1 MTVFY
6 FAYGSNM
13 NPARMTARGLGW
25 QAACAASLPRHG
37 LRFNKRA
44 ADRPNCAYANIVF
57 APSETVEGVLYE
69 LVGAS
74 EVAKLDDFEGTPRLY
89 SREIFL
95 LQTAEGVIPAWVY
108 VANPAVIEHGLLPEA
123 WYMQHVL
130 AGRDYLSEP
139 YYRRLQA
146 EPVHPVYDAPW

>member
-13 NPARMTARGLGW
+13 NPARMAARGLRW
-25 QAACAASLPRHG
+25 QVACAASLPRHG

-69 LVGAS
+69 LVGSS

-108 VANPAVIEHGLLPEA
+108 VANPAVIERGLLPEA

-130 AGRDYLSEP
+130 AGRDYLSQA
-139 YYRRLQA
+139 YYQQLQA
-146 EPVHPVYDAPW
+146 QAAHPVHEAPW